1 MTKLTIATAT
11 AKIVEVLGSANE
23 VTIVSTDA
31 VDIRD
36 GSKYLGKKITVVLE
50 GAGVGDPT
58 RRYYLRNTRMK
69 KITEG
74 GEIFAKAPKK
84 ARGTNQYIIEFA
96 LNQNVLDY
104 TPPAPVKE
112 DKPEVK
118 DEAPEVVEGA
128 EVVGETDQGDG
139 GSDGIEA
146 AEPVEME
153 DIQPEL
159 EAEAEGDGGSEIV
172 EQEVNAEVEPAA
184 EVEQELEAA

>member
-31 VDIRD
+31 IDIRD
-36 GSKYLGKKITVVLE
+36 GGRYLGKKIQVVLE

-84 ARGTNQYIIEFA
+84 ARGVNQYLIEFA
-96 LNQNVLDY
+96 LNQAVLDY

-118 DEAPEVVEGA
+118 NEAPEVVEGA
-128 EVVGETDQGDG
+128 EVVGEEVSTDTIVEGAEVV
-139 GSDGIEA
+139 EA

-153 DIQPEL
+153 DIQPETDAEV
-159 EAEAEGDGGSEIV
+159 EA
-172 EQEVNAEVEPAA
+172 EVNAEHEPAA